1 MLPMT
6 SRNAASSRKRPAN
19 VSINND
25 LLDKAR
31 RHGINLS
38 RALED
43 RLAELIREK
52 ERENWLRENRA
63 AIEAYNRRIEREGV
77 FSDGLRTF

>member
-1 MLPMT
+1 MPRMT
-6 SRNAASSRKRPAN
+6 SGSAASSRKRPAN
-19 VSINND
+19 VTIKNE

-38 RALED
+38 QALEA
-43 RLAELIREK
+43 RLVELIREK
-52 ERENWLRENRA
+52 EREAWLRENRE
-63 AIEAYNRRIEREGV
+63 AIEAHNQRIEREGA